1 MHHLL
6 GQAYAAANR
15 PDDAEREFRA
25 AVERDP
31 QLEAYAFD
39 LGQMQLRRGDFA
51 GATATLGK
59 ACQRF
64 PDSAQMQLAHG
75 VAAYGQRRCA
85 DAIDAFL
92 RVTAINRAVE
102 QLYEFLARIL
112 GQADDRLPQVVAA
125 FAAWEKAEP
134 GNYRAVRLHA
144 KALSAASADAT
155 EIEEKLRRSIQ
166 LSDGYWES
174 HFELGVL
181 LGKKREPKGC
191 RFESYL
197 GSQFFISLPAFPFPP
212 CFDVFAW
219 FDSRNSWGGFLRV
232 LSNHRCCFDDGL
244 IMRCALPRV
253 VTNGRSLRA
262 DRQVGALA
270 ASRPGRTRPGYL

>member
-64 PDSAQMQLAHG
+64 PDSAQTQLAYG
-75 VAAYGQRRCA
+75 AAAYGQRRCA
-85 DAIDAFL
+85 DAIDPFL
-92 RVTAINRAVE
+92 RVTAIDRAVE
-102 QLYEFLARIL
+102 QPYGFLARFL

-134 GNYRAVRLHA
+134 GNYLAVCLHA
-144 KALSAASADAT
+144 KALSAASADTT

-197 GSQFFISLPAFPFPP
+197 GSQFSNWPFFVPLIASSPPPASRASANMLNGWRYSAVSTPP
-212 CFDVFAW
+212 SQTQFE
-219 FDSRNSWGGFLRV
+219 SRELGSRRFSAASC
-232 LSNHRCCFDDGL
+232 LSNNS
-244 IMRCALPRV
+244 CAHWATAP
-253 VTNGRSLRA
+253 SP
-262 DRQVGALA
+262 
-270 ASRPGRTRPGYL
+270 S